1 MRISTR
7 SEYGL
12 RALMEL
18 GTEPGRAMSLRDI
31 AQRQHI
37 SLEYLEQLMP
47 ALKKAGLIQ
56 ARRGAQGGY
65 QLTKDAGEITVYDIM
80 TALEGA
86 FDPMQCLSSM
96 NAAGVG
102 VDDEALIEAS
112 TPTIPPSV
120 GDGCGASGNCA
131 VQEVWRQVKNV
142 VEAVLKKITL
152 AQLIE
157 RQQSRYGG
165 PLRTRSEHEIMQL
178 VVLN

>member
-7 SEYGL
+7 GEYGL

-18 GTEPGRAMSLRDI
+18 GSGDDRAVSLRDI
-31 AQRQHI
+31 SMRQHI
-37 SLEYLEQLMP
+37 SLDYLEQIMP
-47 ALKKAGLIQ
+47 SLKAAELVR

-65 QLTKDAGEITVYDIM
+65 ILAKPAENITVYEVL
-80 TALEGA
+80 TALEGT
-86 FDPMQCLSSM
+86 FDPMQCLA
-96 NAAGVG
+96 NGVPQEPEG
-102 VDDEALIEAS
+102 SPFPE
-112 TPTIPPSV
+112 
-120 GDGCGASGNCA
+120 GCGASGSCA

-157 RQQSRYGG
+157 RQKNRYGG
-165 PLRTRSEHEIMQL
+165 PLRTSSDNEFMRL